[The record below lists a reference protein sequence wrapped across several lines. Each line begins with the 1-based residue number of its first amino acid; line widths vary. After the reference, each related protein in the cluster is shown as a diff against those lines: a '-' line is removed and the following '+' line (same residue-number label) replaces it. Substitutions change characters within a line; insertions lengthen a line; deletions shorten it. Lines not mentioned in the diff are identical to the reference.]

1 MYVLIILYRVA
12 FLPPP
17 RTLITVL
24 AAGFAAIIFFAHVC
38 VIFFQQLPCILRDKN
53 DRCVLASSWKLSG
66 SFITYVS
73 IVPEARLSGYCKFI
87 IVTVSCHLQ
96 KEVHNVLND
105 LCFCQ
110 TPFTGRGFSIVNRSD
125 VTNKYVILLCDE

>member
-1 MYVLIILYRVA
+1 MFAFSNRLYVLIILYRVA

-24 AAGFAAIIFFAHVC
+24 ALLKDWCWICCNYIFRSC
-38 VIFFQQLPCILRDKN
+38 LCNFFQQLPCILRDKK
-53 DRCVLASSWKLSG
+53 DTCVLASSWKLSG

-105 LCFCQ
+105 LCFC
-110 TPFTGRGFSIVNRSD
+110 TIH
-125 VTNKYVILLCDE
+125 CDE